1 MPEGP
6 EIRLAA
12 DKLRRVLAGHAATTV
27 RFAADKFP
35 LLQRM
40 GRALSGRIVTDVE
53 PRGKAMLTHFEGGL
67 TIYSHNQLYGEW
79 AVFRGAAPPT
89 HLQTRLALATH
100 THSAILYSASAIEV
114 LRTDAVAH
122 HPYIARLGLELLDP
136 QITLKQ
142 VVEQVEAARFAR
154 RNLAGLL
161 LDQGFLAGI
170 GNYLRSDILFVANLH
185 PQMRPMDLTA
195 PQRKALAQAAL
206 GLTRQSYRL
215 GGITND
221 PGRARQL
228 KAAGWTYARYRHWVF
243 ERAGEACHVCGG
255 AIKRNDYGGRGLF
268 LCEHCQPK
276 SRPE

>member
-12 DKLRRVLAGHAATTV
+12 DQLRRVLAGHATSTV

-35 LLQRM
+35 QLQRM
-40 GRALSGRIVTDVE
+40 GRALSGRTITHVE

-79 AVFRGAAPPT
+79 AVYRGAAPPT
-89 HLQTRLALATH
+89 HLQTRLAIRTP
-100 THSAILYSASAIEV
+100 THSAILYSASEIEV
-114 LRTDAVAH
+114 LKTDAVAQ

-136 QITLKQ
+136 RVTHKQ
-142 VVEQVEAARFAR
+142 VLEQVEATRFAR

-170 GNYLRSDILFVANLH
+170 GNYLRSDILFVAKLH
-185 PQMRPMDLTA
+185 PQARPLDLTA
-195 PQRKALAQAAL
+195 SQRQALAQAAL
-206 GLTRQSYRL
+206 EVTRQSYRL
-215 GGITND
+215 RGVTNN

-243 ERAGEACHVCGG
+243 ERTGEACHVCGG
-255 AIKRNDYGGRGLF
+255 AIKRIDCGGRGLF

-276 SRPE
+276 SRPD

>member
-12 DKLRRVLAGHAATTV
+12 DKLRRALAGHAASTV

-35 LLQRM
+35 QLQRM
-40 GRALSGRIVTDVE
+40 GRALSGRTITHVE

-79 AVFRGAAPPT
+79 AVYRGAAPPT
-89 HLQTRLALATH
+89 HLQTRLAIVTS
-100 THSAILYSASAIEV
+100 THSAILYSASEIEV
-114 LRTDAVAH
+114 LKTDAVANH
-122 HPYIARLGLELLDP
+122 RYIARLGLELLDP
-136 QITLKQ
+136 RVTPKQ
-142 VVEQVEAARFAR
+142 VLDQVEAARFAR

-170 GNYLRSDILFVANLH
+170 GNYLRSDILFVAKLH
-185 PQMRPMDLTA
+185 PHMRPMDLTA
-195 PQRKALAQAAL
+195 SQRKALAQAAL
-206 GLTRQSYRL
+206 KLTRQSYRL
-215 GGITND
+215 RGITND

-243 ERAGEACHVCGG
+243 ERTGEACHVCGG
-255 AIKRNDYGGRGLF
+255 AIHRIDSGGRGLF

-276 SRPE
+276 NRPE

>member
-12 DKLRRVLAGHAATTV
+12 DKLRRVLAGRCATTV

-35 LLQRM
+35 QLQGMSRV
-40 GRALSGRIVTDVE
+40 LSGRTITNVE
-53 PRGKAMLTHFEGGL
+53 SRGKAMLTHFEGGL

-79 AVFRGAAPPT
+79 AVYRGAAPPT
-89 HLQTRLALATH
+89 HLQTRLAIATPS
-100 THSAILYSASAIEV
+100 HSAILYSASEIEV
-114 LRTDAVAH
+114 QKTDALAR

-136 QITLKQ
+136 RVTPTQ
-142 VVEQVEAARFAR
+142 VLAQVEAARFAR

-185 PQMRPMDLTA
+185 PQMRPVDLTA
-195 PQRKALAQAAL
+195 SQRQALAQAAL
-206 GLTRQSYRL
+206 KLTRQSYRL
-215 GGITND
+215 RGITND
-221 PGRARQL
+221 PGRAAQL
-228 KAAGWTYARYRHWVF
+228 KTAGWTYARYRHWVF

-255 AIKRNDYGGRGLF
+255 TIRRIASGGRGLF